1 MKRNDFVS
9 AMFEEIKEKLVLIQ
23 EKIEQDKSAEK
34 EAQKM
39 IPRQLL
45 EFIYQSID
53 KSIQQKFSL
62 SDQSTTRQ
70 FNQLTQE
77 TQELKQKIRELSEQN
92 KKRKLMFRKLVVW
105 QSIAAVLL
113 LLTIGLFLNNRLL
126 RDNDLK
132 FKYIQNQGGINSR
145 GLLKLDTIF
154 NVNRDEKVIERIQE
168 AVKK

>member
-53 KSIQQKFSL
+53 NSIQQKFSL

-92 KKRKLMFRKLVVW
+92 KKRKLMCRKLVVW

-145 GLLKLDTIF
+145 GLFKLDTIF

>member
-53 KSIQQKFSL
+53 NSIQQKFSL

-145 GLLKLDTIF
+145 GLFKLDTIF

>member
-9 AMFEEIKEKLVLIQ
+9 AMFEEIKESLALIQ
-23 EKIEQDKSAEK
+23 EKMEANKPTEK

-45 EFIYQSID
+45 EFIYQSI
-53 KSIQQKFSL
+53 QQKFSL
-62 SDQSTTRQ
+62 SDQSISRQ
-70 FNQLTQE
+70 FKELTQE
-77 TQELKQKIRELSEQN
+77 TQELKQKITELNEQN

-113 LLTIGLFLNNRLL
+113 LLTIGLFLNNRRL

-132 FKYIQNQGGINSR
+132 FKYIQYQAGINAN

-154 NVNRDEKVIERIQE
+154 HVNRDEKVIERIQD